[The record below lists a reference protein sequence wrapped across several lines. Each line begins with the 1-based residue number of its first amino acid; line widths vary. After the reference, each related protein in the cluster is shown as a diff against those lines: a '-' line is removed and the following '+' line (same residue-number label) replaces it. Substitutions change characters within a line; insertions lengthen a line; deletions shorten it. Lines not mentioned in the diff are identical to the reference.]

1 MPHLALE
8 PASCCVCASSS
19 GAVALRGR
27 DIEYQT
33 CDNEFQFLACD
44 GCGHLFLSP
53 RPRLEDLHVIYRNY
67 QTNNRS
73 SAYYP
78 STLVAGIKERID
90 RMRLRDV
97 LRELHRGSNVL
108 DIGAGAGRLLR
119 LLRSASGGN
128 EVALYANEVHFDPD
142 VREELDRQGIT
153 VLEGLIE
160 SVTTD
165 LRFDVITSVHVIE
178 HVANPRG
185 MLRWIAD
192 HLTKNGVAYLET
204 PDAAAPARTIFGDKW
219 GMTHFPR
226 HFNIF
231 SRRHLAQL
239 ARAEGLTVVKHSATT
254 SAPAWNMSIRN
265 TLGFDALTK
274 HRSPLEMFNYSNVAT
289 LGAFTLLD
297 LALMTV
303 GLPTSTQQL
312 VLRRAATPVE

>member
-1 MPHLALE
+1 MPHLTLE
-8 PASCCVCASSS
+8 PASCCVCASNS

-27 DIEYQT
+27 DIEFQT
-33 CDNEFQFLACD
+33 CDNDFQFIACN

-67 QTNNRS
+67 LTDNRS

-78 STLVAGIKERID
+78 STLVARIKERID
-90 RMRLRDV
+90 RMRLREV
-97 LRELHRGSNVL
+97 LRQVRSGSNVL

-119 LLRSASGGN
+119 LLRSASGGD
-128 EVALYANEVHFDPD
+128 VALYANEVHFEPD
-142 VREELDRQGIT
+142 VREELDRQGIA

-160 SVTTD
+160 SLTTD

-192 HLTKNGVAYLET
+192 HLTDSGVAYLET
-204 PDAAAPARTIFGDKW
+204 PDAAAPARTIFGNNW

-239 ARAEGLTVVKHSATT
+239 ANDEGLTVIKHSATT

-274 HRSPLEMFNYSNVAT
+274 RRSPLEMFNYSNVAT
-289 LGAFTLLD
+289 LGAFTVLD
-297 LALMTV
+297 LALMTL
-303 GLPTSTQQL
+303 GLATSTQQL
-312 VLRRAATPVE
+312 VLRRASTIE